1 MKIAMTH
8 VDLPNEAKGGVA
20 AQSHYLANALVEQ
33 GHEVTMFT
41 FSPAYDECRYQVHQY
56 ALPTAIRRLRLQS
69 FFFAACLA
77 QTDFSEFDIVH
88 THGDNYLLFGCH
100 PHLRTFHGSAIDEA
114 KHAVRLRRRIYQTVI
129 AGLEQMG
136 SWVADVNIG
145 VSRATQKRIP
155 AVSTIISCGVD
166 LSRFRPGKKADYP
179 CILFV
184 GTVGGRKRGAFLATI
199 FVREVRSRFPNAELW
214 TVADQ
219 PIQGEGVVNFGKVP
233 LEKICELYQRAWVF
247 CMPSTYEGFGVPYI
261 EAMACGTA
269 VVASPNLGACEVLDD
284 GKYGVL
290 ATDSAL
296 GEQINGLLANETL
309 RSSYVAKGLLRAKAF
324 DWQEI
329 TKQYEDIYLTTIA
342 ESMQSKRI

>member
-20 AQSHYLANALVEQ
+20 AQSHYLANALVDQ
-33 GHEVTMFT
+33 GYEVTMFT
-41 FSPAYDECRYQVHQY
+41 FSPAYAECRYQVRQY
-56 ALPTAIRRLRLQS
+56 AVPTAIKRLRLQS
-69 FFFAACLA
+69 FFFAVCLA

-114 KHAVRLRRRIYQTVI
+114 KHAVRLRRRVYQTVI

-145 VSRATQKRIP
+145 VSKTTQKRIP

-166 LSRFRPGKKADYP
+166 LSRFRPGEKADYP
-179 CILFV
+179 CVLFV
-184 GTVGGRKRGAFLATI
+184 GTVGGRKRGAFLADI

-261 EAMACGTA
+261 EAMASGTA
-269 VVASPNLGACEVLDD
+269 VVASPNPGACEVLDD

-290 ATDSAL
+290 AVDSAL
-296 GEQINGLLANETL
+296 GEQINCLLANETL
-309 RSSYVAKGLLRAKAF
+309 RSSYVSKGLLRAKAF

-329 TKQYEDIYLTTIA
+329 TKQYENVYLTTIA
-342 ESMQSKRI
+342 EAMQSNRI